1 MYQVNHTPTRQPGLL
16 QRAENPARDFCC
28 KSLRGKEL
36 GQGNSF
42 YFYAI

>member
-16 QRAENPARDFCC
+16 QRAENPAPENRH

-42 YFYAI
+42 YFLAD